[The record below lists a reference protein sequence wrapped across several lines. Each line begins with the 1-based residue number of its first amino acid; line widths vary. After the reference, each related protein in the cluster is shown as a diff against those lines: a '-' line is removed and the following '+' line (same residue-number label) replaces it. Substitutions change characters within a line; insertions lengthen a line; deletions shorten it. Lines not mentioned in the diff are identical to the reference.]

1 MEVLCKITREVLLW
15 GSNEPTIVI
24 ILTTVGSIV
33 AMLVAYAILVYAIP
47 LAVGVAIK
55 RIRRTNFVRRIDRFV
70 YLLQKEYGRKKSTS
84 STRLE
89 PGESRVIMTL
99 TGNLNDPQ

>member
-1 MEVLCKITREVLLW
+1 MEKLCLILREILIW
-15 GSNEPTIVI
+15 GNSEPTIVL
-24 ILTTVGSIV
+24 ILTTVGVIT
-33 AMLVAYAILVYAIP
+33 MTLMAYAILFYLIP
-47 LAVGVAIK
+47 LSVSAVLK
-55 RIRRTNFVRRIDRFV
+55 KLRRTKFVRRMDRFV

-99 TGNLNDPQ
+99 TGNLNDSQ